1 MLSIIVRRFGD
12 SLAGVWLLAAVL
24 RSEVY
29 AFEQQYLHEEPP
41 RELKL
46 QAIRIGDLGIAAL
59 PDEAFGITG
68 LKLKQAS
75 LQSLLGRIGPMCPM
89 PCLGAVI
96 SVGLSVKCWLF
107 RNFAVTF
114 LQNDDVADA

>member
-68 LKLKQAS
+68 LKLKQSS
-75 LQSLLGRIGPMCPM
+75 LQSLLGAYRSHVSH
-89 PCLGAVI
+89 AV
-96 SVGLSVKCWLF
+96 SGRCDF
-107 RNFAVTF
+107 CRAVCEMLAF
-114 LQNDDVADA
+114 PEFCGYLPAK